1 MNSLGGNK
9 RCVYLIHMTVY
20 YHNQLGVKKNKNEL
34 PTKYTFAHAV
44 QCTCSITSK
53 FEMFAQCLNSSN
65 PAKLYILFSIITINI
80 CYLQSHP
87 SSDAIKISAWFE
99 NENKAC
105 NTVWVYFH
113 ACQRWVKDVG
123 HTNFDKTVYS
133 SIDTPWKWIAL
144 Y

>member
-80 CYLQSHP
+80 CLSVISNHTLPVMP
-87 SSDAIKISAWFE
+87 SKSLHGLKMKTKLVTQFGSIFM
-99 NENKAC
+99 
-105 NTVWVYFH
+105 H
-113 ACQRWVKDVG
+113 VKDG
-123 HTNFDKTVYS
+123 SKMLGIQILIKQY
-133 SIDTPWKWIAL
+133 IAV
-144 Y
+144 